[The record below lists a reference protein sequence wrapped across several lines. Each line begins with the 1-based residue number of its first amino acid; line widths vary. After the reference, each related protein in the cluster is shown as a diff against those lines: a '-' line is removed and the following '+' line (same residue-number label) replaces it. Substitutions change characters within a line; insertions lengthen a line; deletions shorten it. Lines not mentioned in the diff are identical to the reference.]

1 MDDSARTSVRTNAD
15 HEIRRSSAQVMSFMG
30 RPVGRRYYGK
40 TRAAV
45 ASVARERIEILI
57 DEARKM
63 VKDNEVLSRRY
74 VDLAQRISER
84 TKVRIPSELKRYL
97 CKNCGIALVPGTN
110 ARIRLHARNSGIV
123 LTCLSCGAVK
133 RYPVTEKTR
142 SKEPRSAMKPYIAQ
156 TLPFPK
162 KNSSEERGSV

>member
-1 MDDSARTSVRTNAD
+1 
-15 HEIRRSSAQVMSFMG
+15 
-30 RPVGRRYYGK
+30 
-40 TRAAV
+40 
-45 ASVARERIEILI
+45 VARERIEILI
-57 DEARKM
+57 DQARRM

-162 KNSSEERGSV
+162 KNSSKERGSV